1 MSLTLSFVQSS
12 QKPRRVI
19 NSRIIVNHVISFVR
33 CNDIHKITGRNSK
46 PTIWK
51 VFQVS
56 CHKISTFILM
66 SPSHII
72 KDNIIAIR
80 EFYTRWWNRLIYRK
94 FYSISDNIIYCFL
107 HK

>member
-1 MSLTLSFVQSS
+1 
-12 QKPRRVI
+12 
-19 NSRIIVNHVISFVR
+19 
-33 CNDIHKITGRNSK
+33 
-46 PTIWK
+46 
-51 VFQVS
+51 
-56 CHKISTFILM
+56 M